1 MTFTTDCIVDLIRT
15 ANEIGVLRNV
25 EKGRLLDR
33 SVGEIRFM
41 REAVGIPTT
50 GTDTDAL
57 IPSGMVPS
65 IGLVDETDVSA
76 ALLNAAAM
84 IRDPLS
90 QMLNNAF
97 GKFERD
103 GDGKL
108 NSDEF
113 KTFNEILKP
122 GIDTDE
128 QGKPTIDYS
137 ERMEHDGDGLI
148 SQDEMNSKGVL
159 MPADL
164 SDPSLK
170 SVLAYLLL
178 KADPLAIEA
187 AALLKNEGDKS

>member
-15 ANEIGVLRNV
+15 ANEIGMLTNV

-41 REAVGIPTT
+41 REAVGIPIT

-76 ALLNAAAM
+76 ALLDAAAM

-113 KTFNEILKP
+113 TTFNEILKP

-137 ERMEHDGDGLI
+137 ERMEHDGDRLI
-148 SQDEMNSKGVL
+148 IQDEMNSKGVL

-164 SDPSLK
+164 GDPSLK